1 MLTFKRT
8 ITDTEIIYK
17 PKEKLIIDI
26 EISIISKKRVY
37 YKKAIFLTNVFNK
50 FNGEITSLKKAKEWV
65 NNEYEKLLK
74 IYNDEEN
81 ILDNGHYYLKSYFN
95 NKWTIKINNK
105 RCYFDSLQSIIKKLE
120 EINDE
125 RLNMIYD
132 QVYQHSRRIK
142 NVWEFIDKNCNT
154 SSY

>member
-8 ITDTEIIYK
+8 ITDTEIIYT

-26 EISIISKKRVY
+26 KISITKGKNEAKGSIY
-37 YKKAIFLTNVFNK
+37 FINIFNK
-50 FNGEITSLKKAKEWV
+50 FNSEITSLKKAKDWI

-81 ILDNGHYYLKSYFN
+81 ILDNGYYYLKSYFN

-142 NVWEFIDKNCNT
+142 NVWEFIDKNYNT